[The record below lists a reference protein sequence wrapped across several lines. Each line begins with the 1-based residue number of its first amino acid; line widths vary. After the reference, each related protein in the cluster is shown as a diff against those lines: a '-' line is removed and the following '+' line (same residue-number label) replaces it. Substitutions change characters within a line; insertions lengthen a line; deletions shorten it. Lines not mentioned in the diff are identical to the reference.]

1 MVMHS
6 IQSKGRIMFLDNPK
20 VMGILNITPDSF
32 YTGSRINLTQIVDQA
47 GKMLEEGADILD
59 IGGQSTRPDS
69 DWLTAEEE
77 GARVIPAIELLSKS
91 FPAAWL
97 SIDTFHATVAKAA
110 VQAGAAMVNDVSGG
124 QLDTEMLQTVGSMSV
139 PYVCM
144 HMRGTPQNMKQQN
157 SYTDLMGEILDYF
170 ANRIQSCHEAGIQ
183 DLILDPGFGFA
194 KNISQNFELLQ
205 KLELLQ
211 MVEKPLLVGLSRK
224 SMIYKTLNITADEAL
239 LGSTVVQTVA
249 LMKKAKILR
258 VHDVRAAK
266 ETIMLIN
273 QLQ

>member
-1 MVMHS
+1 
-6 IQSKGRIMFLDNPK
+6 
-20 VMGILNITPDSF
+20 
-32 YTGSRINLTQIVDQA
+32 
-47 GKMLEEGADILD
+47 
-59 IGGQSTRPDS
+59 
-69 DWLTAEEE
+69 
-77 GARVIPAIELLSKS
+77 
-91 FPAAWL
+91 
-97 SIDTFHATVAKAA
+97 
-110 VQAGAAMVNDVSGG
+110 
-124 QLDTEMLQTVGSMSV
+124 
-139 PYVCM
+139 
-144 HMRGTPQNMKQQN
+144 MRGTPQNMKQQN

-170 ANRIQSCHEAGIQ
+170 ANRIQACHEAGIQ

>member
-1 MVMHS
+1 
-6 IQSKGRIMFLDNPK
+6 MFLDNPK

-32 YTGSRINLTQIVDQA
+32 YTGSRINLTQIIDQA

-69 DWLTAEEE
+69 DWLSAEEE

-170 ANRIQSCHEAGIQ
+170 ANRIQACHEAGIQ

-224 SMIYKTLNITADEAL
+224 SMIYKTLNITAEEAL

-266 ETIMLIN
+266 ETILLIN